1 MFLYFQMMHF
11 TLSNS
16 GMTERAADDFLVE
29 EFADAN
35 TSQENVRNRYVLREY
50 IMWPNANNWGTLRRK
65 CVKRSKFVKIVN
77 IHLNDLGTINYEI
90 HN

>member
-50 IMWPNANNWGTLRRK
+50 IMWPNANNWGTLGEN
-65 CVKRSKFVKIVN
+65 VSKGQNLSK
-77 IHLNDLGTINYEI
+77 L
-90 HN
+90 